1 MKRALIVLSVL
12 LLGALVVGSYRL
24 ENAVESM
31 HRRLGELDTAYLRE
45 ERNLQ
50 VLKAEWS
57 FLNQPERLQEMA
69 MRHVDRVG
77 LQPIAPVQIGTL
89 DQLPMRPA
97 PAVDDDAGD
106 GWDAVAGLP
115 RPAFKP
121 ALPSGLFLASSE
133 RPQ

>member
-1 MKRALIVLSVL
+1 MKRAVIIVSVL
-12 LLGALVVGSYRL
+12 LLGLLVVGSYRL
-24 ENAVESM
+24 ENAVETM
-31 HRRLGELDTAYLRE
+31 HRQLGELDTAYLQE

-69 MRHVDRVG
+69 MRHVDRFG
-77 LQPIAPVQIGTL
+77 LQPIAPSQTGSL
-89 DQLPMRPA
+89 DELPMRPE
-97 PAVDDDAGD
+97 PPVDDDAGD

-121 ALPSGLFLASSE
+121 ALPSSLFLASSE